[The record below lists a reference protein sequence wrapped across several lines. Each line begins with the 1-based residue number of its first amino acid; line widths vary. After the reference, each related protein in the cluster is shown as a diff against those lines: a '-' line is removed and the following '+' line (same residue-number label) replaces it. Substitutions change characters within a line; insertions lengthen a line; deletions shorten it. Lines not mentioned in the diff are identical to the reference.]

1 MKRVLQFI
9 SLIGLLLTI
18 VPPIL
23 LFNEMITYSI
33 QNMLMFIGTILWFV
47 SAWFWLGSEWK
58 TVK

>member
-1 MKRVLQFI
+1 MKRILQFI

-23 LFNEMITYSI
+23 FFNAVITFST
-33 QNMLMFIGTILWFV
+33 QNLLMLAGAILWFA
-47 SAWFWLGSEWK
+47 SASFWLGSEWK